1 MANTSHPILPDNIE
15 IFKAGTRIA
24 DDGAAHTITPA
35 DIAAA
40 AKNYDPTVREAPLCV
55 GHPKDNKPA
64 FGWVSRLSATGDSLR
79 MHVKDVV
86 PQFAEMV
93 NNKLYKARSSSFY
106 HPKHP
111 NNPTPGKWYL
121 RHVAFLGAQQPAIA
135 GLADFADAE
144 DGVVNFSESLT
155 QPQKEEIE
163 PMPIPNK
170 DAATPAATDTNKAA
184 LEAANKQVQDAQ
196 AAQAA
201 AEAAAK
207 EATDKLAQ
215 FAEAQQKQRTAEFID
230 FAEGL
235 FKQGIFIPTDK
246 SMAVAALNVVADAKP
261 VEFSEGNTTKTLDL
275 LQWLKTKLQAAAPQ
289 VQFGEHAPASA
300 TATAGGVR
308 LHKDSSDA
316 DIDRAAQAYAKQ
328 HKVDYAEAVSAVVSF
343 TQ

>member
-24 DDGAAHTITPA
+24 DDGTAHTITPA

-40 AKNYDPTVREAPLCV
+40 ANNYDPTVREAPLCV

-93 NNKLYKARSSSFY
+93 NNKLYRARSSSFY

-135 GLADFADAE
+135 GLADFAEKE
-144 DGVVNFSESLT
+144 DGVVCFSET
-155 QPQKEEIE
+155 QPEQEIK
-163 PMPIPNK
+163 PMPTPPN
-170 DAATPAATDTNKAA
+170 DAATPAADTNKAA

-207 EATDKLAQ
+207 DAQDKLAQ
-215 FAEAQQKQRTAEFID
+215 FAEAQQKQRTAEFTN

-235 FKQGIFIPTDK
+235 IEQGLLTPADK
-246 SMAVAALNVVADAKP
+246 VLAVTALNLAADAAP

-300 TATAGGVR
+300 SPAAGGVR